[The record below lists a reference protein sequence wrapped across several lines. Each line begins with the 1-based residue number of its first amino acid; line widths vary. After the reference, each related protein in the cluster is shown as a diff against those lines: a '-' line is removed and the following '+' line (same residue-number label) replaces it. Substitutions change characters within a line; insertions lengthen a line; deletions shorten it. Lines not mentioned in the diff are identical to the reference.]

1 MRKKYPLV
9 IPCLILV
16 MGSFNFGRSIEV
28 SSVTPGHSPFSEKDH
43 FISKSIPVRMTPGKK
58 NGKLELWQ
66 DKALQNRKQYAHQ
79 EPEDLSY
86 NTTSDVV
93 YKTAYLVLRSGDG
106 TILDSAELYPWA
118 VIEERTDLDGT
129 GRSIYLV
136 TTDMDNG
143 NPYIMGPYTSLVVV
157 RSGHLSNL
165 RYKDAKTGKEEDIS
179 LSKCRRGY
187 WKLVPSPGGKGKEIW
202 NLWCE
207 NYAEDNPPQTH
218 YQKYDFDGH
227 EWIMKEKVV
236 HRFYDWYVDDPP
248 SDSVFEKIGK

>member
-1 MRKKYPLV
+1 MNKTQPLV
-9 IPCLILV
+9 IVCLILL
-16 MGSFNFGRSIEV
+16 MGSFNLGRCIDV
-28 SSVTPGHSPFSEKDH
+28 SSVFPGESPFSEKDR
-43 FISKSIPVRMTPGKK
+43 FISKSIPVRSTPEEKD
-58 NGKLELWQ
+58 GKLELWQ
-66 DKALQNRKQYAHQ
+66 DKALQSRKQYAHE

-86 NTTSDVV
+86 NTTSDIV

-106 TILDSAELYPWA
+106 TILDSVELYPWA
-118 VIEERTDLDGT
+118 MVEERTDLDGT
-129 GRSIYLV
+129 ERPIFLV

-143 NPYIMGPYTSLVVV
+143 NPYIMGPYTSLTVV
-157 RSGHLSNL
+157 RDGHLVNL
-165 RYKDAKTGKEEDIS
+165 QYENAKTHKKEEIT

-187 WKLVPSPGGKGKEIW
+187 WKLVPSPSGKGKEIW

-207 NYAEDNPPQTH
+207 NYSEDNPPRTH

-248 SDSVFEKIGK
+248 ADSIFKKIR